1 MESTEMTEQIEE
13 PMDVKEA
20 AAFLRCAVSTIYR
33 DTSLGCIPCIRKGKR
48 VLFLKSDLLEWLKK
62 MREIPANT
70 LVMS

>member
-1 MESTEMTEQIEE
+1 MNELTEE

-48 VLFLKSDLLEWLKK
+48 LLFLKSDLISWLRG
-62 MREIPANT
+62 MRDIPANP
-70 LVMS
+70 

>member
-1 MESTEMTEQIEE
+1 MDITEMNEQIEE

-48 VLFLKSDLLEWLKK
+48 VLFLKSDLISWLRG
-62 MREIPANT
+62 MRDIPAHP
-70 LVMS
+70 